1 MLYAFTYSDEV
12 LKEIFTDGE
21 NEFTFNSIAELDC
34 FDDSNF
40 NMEWKDETT
49 FEVWYEESNL
59 RAAYI
64 QYRCVVHILPF

>member
-49 FEVWYEESNL
+49 FEVWYEESTEK
-59 RAAYI
+59 
-64 QYRCVVHILPF
+64 HEF